1 MRGPSLRAGF
11 VAGLAA
17 AFGGAGERGGD
28 QQERAESH
36 AWVIGGARP

>member
-17 AFGGAGERGGD
+17 A
-28 QQERAESH
+28 
-36 AWVIGGARP
+36 IGGARQGGGDQ